1 MSADREYLLTRR
13 RMFLL
18 AGAGV
23 ASWLPL
29 GAATADFWN
38 KKPPADWT
46 TEEIDRLI
54 TKVAV
59 GETGQGAI
67 RRRGRALAR

>member
-13 RMFLL
+13 RVFLL

-29 GAATADFWN
+29 GAAT
-38 KKPPADWT
+38 
-46 TEEIDRLI
+46 
-54 TKVAV
+54 V
-59 GETGQGAI
+59 GLLE
-67 RRRGRALAR
+67 